1 MNFLCL
7 FSFYKNCRWC
17 HLARWNN
24 LSQTLVLVVDNV
36 SIDDLENNKG
46 IFTETFRIFEDGVE
60 MNNPKNDGYSL
71 DLALA
76 YVPISNGM
84 KKRVLAGA
92 SIAKKN

>member
-1 MNFLCL
+1 M
-7 FSFYKNCRWC
+7 
-17 HLARWNN
+17 ARWNN
-24 LSQTLVLVVDNV
+24 LSQTLVMIVDNV
-36 SIDDLENNKG
+36 SVDDLEKNKD

-92 SIAKKN
+92 SNEKNNF